1 MTKDQAGRVVY
12 AEDRSV
18 TALELQRVFASSGM
32 GSVRP
37 VDDLGRLQ
45 RMLDSANF
53 IVTGRLVE
61 RGNELV
67 GIARG
72 LNDGCWCCYVSDLA
86 VSKEAQG
93 LGVGRGIMEHARAI
107 LSPEISILLFAMPT
121 AVGFYEKLGMT
132 EIPHGFW
139 FKRTR

>member
-1 MTKDQAGRVVY
+1 MTKEEAGRIVF
-12 AEDRSV
+12 AEDRGV
-18 TALELQRVFASSGM
+18 TAEEFARVLTEAGM
-32 GSVRP
+32 DSVRP
-37 VDDLGRLQ
+37 VGDLDRLR
-45 RMLDSANF
+45 RMLDQANF
-53 IVTGRLVE
+53 IVTGRLADHD
-61 RGNELV
+61 NQLV

-86 VSKEAQG
+86 VSKAAQS

-107 LSPEISILLFAMPT
+107 LSPEISILLFSMPT

-132 EIPHGFW
+132 VLPHGFW